1 MRVTTLDERTG
12 VLLERLETLCAGGGY
27 HIFEGADLAPD
38 AGAEELGALLSC
50 LAQLRCVEVR
60 YAEGGTYC
68 LKLLPAGR
76 AYAARARERLRE
88 EKLRLKYTVLSA
100 FFGALAGGLICTLLT
115 ALVLFVGG

>member
-12 VLLERLETLCAGGGY
+12 ALLERLETLCAGGGY
-27 HIFEGADLAPD
+27 HIFEGTDLAPD
-38 AGAEELGALLSC
+38 AGA
-50 LAQLRCVEVR
+50 EVR

-88 EKLRLKYTVLSA
+88 EKLRLKYTALSA